1 MTNVAKKLATLVGK
15 GSKKPTTYTGTV
27 VSVGG
32 RYRVLLD
39 GATEP
44 TLCLPEVKAVTGDRV
59 TVEVRNHVA
68 TVKGNMS
75 HPAANDEEALSQ
87 ASIARDAAEQ
97 AQTDAGT
104 AAQAATAASQAA
116 TSAQQSATTAAGA
129 ATSAQQSA
137 TSAAANAAT
146 ANQAANT
153 ALVNLA
159 VIEDVAGTLAWISE
173 HGSYV
178 LTIDTTVQDGTV
190 YFELVS
196 GDYVPIATPDPSA
209 NPSQEGWYVLDVT
222 DSQSDYIM
230 AHLAVT
236 SAGLWVLPSGIGQAS
251 DAQHAAGYK
260 ALLASNGM
268 SIFDGSGMIVASY
281 GSETAFYDCLGNA
294 AANIVAKFG
303 GQGARIG
310 YESGTHV
317 DVKSDG
323 MSITTPSTNEGF
335 SVGLGERAVRR
346 SEWVSTEISSVPTDH
361 TLQYTPQQGSVR
373 VYMKVGNSSNPPQGE
388 DSYSYSVSGKVVTIT
403 DQRLVGHEYDVI
415 YTATDFIGLALT
427 SGSRKTDSPIGIC
440 SSAFGRAV
448 SASGEYSFAEGYST
462 TASGDRSHSEG
473 MYTEASGDLSHAE
486 GYNAKASGYVAH
498 AGGHATIASGRVQTA
513 IGKWNVEDT
522 SDEYAFIIGNGTGN
536 NSRSNALA
544 VDWDGGLHV
553 NNHTGAIGEVVDN
566 NATKSVVSGTGT
578 AICSV
583 TLDPGT
589 WIIEGNLAYPTN
601 GTGRRIADLATVSG
615 SVTAGVIAQA
625 GAEVPAVSGGYT
637 ALHTG
642 WITKRSSQ
650 TTVYLNCYQD
660 SGAALSV
667 TGYLRAMR
675 IQ

>member
-1 MTNVAKKLATLVGK
+1 MANVAKKLATLVGK
-15 GSKKPTTYTGTV
+15 GSKRPTTYTGTV

-44 TLCLPEVKAVTGDRV
+44 TLCLPEVKAITGDRV
-59 TVEVRNHVA
+59 TVEIRNHVA
-68 TVKGNMS
+68 TVKGNIT
-75 HPAANDEEALSQ
+75 HPTANDEEALTQ
-87 ASIARDAAEQ
+87 ASIAADAATQ

-159 VIEDVAGTLAWISE
+159 VIEDAAGTLTWISE

-178 LTIDTTVQDGTV
+178 LTTDTTVQDGTV
-190 YFELVS
+190 YFEFDS

-260 ALLASNGM
+260 ALLASSGM

-281 GSETAFYDCLGNA
+281 GSETAFYDCFGNA

-323 MSITTPSTNEGF
+323 MSLTTPSTNESF
-335 SVGLGERAVRR
+335 SVGLGERAARR
-346 SEWVSTEISSVPTDH
+346 SELVSTAISSVPTDH
-361 TLQYTPQQGSVR
+361 TLQYTPQQGSVL
-373 VYMKVGNSSNPPQGE
+373 VYMTVGNSSNPPQDE
-388 DSYSYSVSGKVVTIT
+388 DSYSYSVNGKVVTIT
-403 DQRLVGHEYDVI
+403 DQRLVGHEYTVI

-427 SGSRKTDSPIGIC
+427 SGSRKTTAPIGIC

-473 MYTEASGDLSHAE
+473 WNTEASGDSSHAE
-486 GYNAKASGYVAH
+486 GYYAKASGYAAH
-498 AGGHATIASGRVQTA
+498 AGGYATIASGRAQTA
-513 IGKWNVEDT
+513 IGRWNVEDT
-522 SDEYAFIIGNGTGN
+522 SDEYALIVGNGSGDS
-536 NSRSNALA
+536 SRSNAFA
-544 VDWDGGLHV
+544 VGWDGSLYA
-553 NNHTGAIGEVVDN
+553 NNHAGAIGETKAADATVNVLN
-566 NATKSVVSGTGT
+566 NSGT

-583 TLDPGT
+583 VLDPGT
-589 WIIEGNLAYPTN
+589 WAIEGNVSFADN
-601 GTGRRIADLATVSG
+601 STGRRIIDLATGSG
-615 SVTAGVIAQA
+615 SVTDAVLRQTGESKQ
-625 GAEVPAVSGGYT
+625 AVSGGIT
-637 ALHTG
+637 ASHTG
-642 WITKRSSQ
+642 WITTRSSR
-650 TTVYLNCYQD
+650 TTVYLNAYQN
-660 SGAALSV
+660 SGGALSV
-667 TGYLRAMR
+667 TGYIRAVR
-675 IQ
+675 IA

>member
-1 MTNVAKKLATLVGK
+1 MANVAKKLATLVGK
-15 GSKKPTTYTGTV
+15 GSKSPTTYTGTV

-44 TLCLPEVKAVTGDRV
+44 TLCMPEVKAITGDRV

-75 HPAANDEEALSQ
+75 HPAANDEEALTQ
-87 ASIARDAAEQ
+87 ASIAADAATQ

-104 AAQAATAASQAA
+104 AAQAATAA
-116 TSAQQSATTAAGA
+116 QQSATTAAGA
-129 ATSAQQSA
+129 ATTAQASAASAQQSA

-178 LTIDTTVQDGTV
+178 LTTDTTVQDGTV

-196 GDYVPIATPDPSA
+196 GDYVPIATPDPSS

-236 SAGLWVLPSGIGQAS
+236 SAGLWVLPSGIDGA
-251 DAQHAAGYK
+251 DAQHSTGYK
-260 ALLASNGM
+260 ALLASSGM

-281 GSETAFYDCLGNA
+281 GSETVFYDCLGNA

-323 MSITTPSTNEGF
+323 MSLTTPSTNESF

-346 SEWVSTEISSVPTDH
+346 SEWVSTAISSVPTDH

-427 SGSRKTDSPIGIC
+427 SGSRKTTTPIGIC

-473 MYTEASGDLSHAE
+473 WNTEASGDSSHAE
-486 GYNAKASGYVAH
+486 GYYAKASGYAAH
-498 AGGHATIASGRVQTA
+498 AGGYATIASGRAQTA
-513 IGKWNVEDT
+513 IGRWNVEDT
-522 SDEYAFIIGNGTGN
+522 SDEYALIVGNGSGDS
-536 NSRSNALA
+536 SRSNAFA
-544 VDWDGGLHV
+544 VGWNGSLYA
-553 NNHTGAIGEVVDN
+553 NNHSGAIGETKTADATVNVLN
-566 NATKSVVSGTGT
+566 NSGT

-583 TLDPGT
+583 VLDPGT
-589 WIIEGNLAYPTN
+589 WAIEGNVGFAEN
-601 GTGRRIADLATVSG
+601 ATGRRIIDLATGSG
-615 SVTAGVIAQA
+615 SVTDAVLRQTGESKQ
-625 GAEVPAVSGGYT
+625 AVSGGIT
-637 ALHTG
+637 TSHTG
-642 WITKRSSQ
+642 WITTRSSR
-650 TTVYLNCYQD
+650 TTVYLNAYQN
-660 SGAALSV
+660 SGGALSV
-667 TGYLRAMR
+667 TGYIRAMR